1 MLARIYQP
9 ARNAMQSGQAKTK
22 NWVLEYAPEAAKT
35 LDPLMGWT
43 GSSDMDGQVR
53 MQFDSSEAAVEFAKG
68 KGIAYSVQKTHKRK
82 PLVRAGG
89 YGENFASNRKTVWTH

>member
-9 ARNAMQSGQAKTK
+9 ARNAMQSGQAKAKT
-22 NWVLEYAPEAAKT
+22 WVLEYSPAEGKT

-53 MQFDSSEAAVEFAKG
+53 IQFDSSDAAVEFAKG
-68 KGIAYSVQKTHKRK
+68 KGIAYQVLTSHKRK
-82 PLVRAGG
+82 ANVRQGG
-89 YGENFASNRKTVWTH
+89 YGDNFANGRKTVWTH